1 MMKTIIKHKT
11 LFILTISCLLNAA
24 CKKDFLNLTPR
35 DRFSDEKVWQD
46 PILAEKFISDIYNA
60 FENSNSGFTEQ
71 MQASATD
78 EAIWNHTDAFLL
90 LNTGNINGAAL
101 GWDGTSRWWERMYKY
116 VRFCNI
122 AVERLTD
129 PNKNG
134 IKDQVVKNK
143 LLAQAYF
150 IRAYCYHQLL
160 RYYGGVPLITSS
172 YAYTEDPLT
181 YQIKRNTYEECANFV
196 VKDCDEASKLLG
208 SEKLDKGRVT
218 ALAILALKSR
228 MLLYAAS
235 DLHDNAKLTAKVTNL
250 SDLKDKLPLLC
261 YMNGSQQERYRLAQA
276 AAKAVLDAGSGYKL
290 NLSAPATATE
300 GQANYKS
307 IAMGGG
313 SKAPG
318 IDPAAAADLL
328 FARYYITESSSS
340 HARDNGPNGYRNWGG
355 NQPLGWLVDD
365 YELADGSKFT
375 WNNPVHKASPY
386 KNRDPR
392 FYASIL
398 YDGADWKPRDKSGYG
413 FDPANQIQTG
423 AYDIIVDGKLTKV
436 SGLDTKQ
443 SSVEPHNGT
452 WTGYYIQ
459 KFIDPDPNIVDAQ
472 GRQFVPWPYFRF
484 TEAVFNYIEA
494 SIELG
499 ETGTARDWLNKIRY
513 RAGMPAITA
522 DDQHTLREAY
532 RHERRIEMAYEQ
544 QRFFDARRWLIAAE
558 TLGRKVTI
566 IKVDGK
572 FKPGKSLAGNYKHD
586 ETIYDYTYTPQ
597 EFNTKEDR
605 AWKNQL
611 YFLPLSRDEIRKN
624 PLLVQNPGYIE

>member
-1 MMKTIIKHKT
+1 MKTIIKNK
-11 LFILTISCLLNAA
+11 FFSILILVICLSTS
-24 CKKDFLNLTPR
+24 CKKDFLNVTPR
-35 DRFSDEKVWQD
+35 DRFQDEKVWQD
-46 PILAEKFISDIYNA
+46 SVLAEKFVSDIYNA
-60 FENSNSGFTEQ
+60 FETSNSGFTEQ

-78 EAIWNHTDAFLL
+78 EAIWNHSDAFRL
-90 LNTGNINGAAL
+90 LNMGTITGATL
-101 GWDGTSRWWERMYKY
+101 GWDGTSRWWERMYVY
-116 VRFCNI
+116 IRFSNI
-122 AVERLTD
+122 AIERLSD
-129 PNKNG
+129 ASKNG
-134 IKDQVVKNK
+134 ISNQYSKDK

-160 RYYGGVPLITSS
+160 RYYGGVPIITSS
-172 YAYTEDPLT
+172 YDYSEDPSI
-181 YQIKRNTYEECANFV
+181 YEIKRNSYEECVNLI
-196 VKDCDEASKLLG
+196 VKDCDEASRLLG
-208 SEKLDKGRVT
+208 RKKLDKGRVT

-235 DLHDNAKLTAKVTNL
+235 DLHDNAKLTAKVTDL

-261 YMNGSQQERYRLAQA
+261 YMSGSQQERYKLAQA
-276 AAKAVLDAGSGYKL
+276 AAKAVLDAGTGYKL
-290 NLSAPATATE
+290 NLSAPVSAAE
-300 GQANYKS
+300 GRANYKS

-318 IDPAAAADLL
+318 IDAAAATDLL
-328 FARYYITESSSS
+328 FARYYIIESSSS
-340 HARDNGPNGYRNWGG
+340 QGLHNGPNGYRNWGG
-355 NQPLGWLVDD
+355 NQPIGWLVDD
-365 YELADGSKFT
+365 YEMADGSKFS
-375 WNNPVHKASPY
+375 WNNPPQKSAPY

-423 AYDIIVDGKLTKV
+423 SYDLIIDGKLTKV

-443 SSVEPHNGT
+443 SSIEPHNGT

-459 KFIDPDPNIVDAQ
+459 KFIDPDPDIVDAQ
-472 GRQFVPWPYFRF
+472 GRQFVPWPYFRY

-494 SIELG
+494 CIELG
-499 ETGTARDWLNKIRY
+499 ETGPAKDWLNKIRF

-522 DDQHTLREAY
+522 TDQNTLREIY

-566 IKVDGK
+566 IQVNGT
-572 FKPGKSLAGNYKHD
+572 FKPGKSLSGTYRYD

-597 EFNTKEDR
+597 EFNTREDR